1 MSIQHPKRILVIGLT
16 ERMGGVETFIYNTT
30 KFSDKTK
37 YEYDYLV
44 HGADHCVFQKG
55 ITEFYGDDSHI
66 HFVRKIKSNPIGWL
80 KDMLKFYRTNAKKY
94 DYIHL
99 QTGAASEVIYAFPF
113 CLFYGIKVIS
123 HSHNGNG
130 YNPFINMIFRPILN
144 FVTCKWLACSQV
156 AAEWLFGNKADKA
169 VIINNGIDPERFSYS
184 EKKRKLIRSKYGI
197 EDEFVIGHIGRF
209 SEQKNHEK
217 IIEIF
222 LEIKKK
228 VSDAKLLLV
237 GVGEKEESVKSIV
250 NSLDCKED
258 IIFAGRQ
265 AETEAYYSAFDV
277 FLMPSLYEGLPIVGI
292 EAQSTGLPCFF
303 SDQIDKQILITD
315 SATMIA
321 LNNSAKEWAIAI
333 VNGVDNKMS
342 RDRYAEVIGEKG
354 YSIKDTI
361 KLLELIYEV

>member
-1 MSIQHPKRILVIGLT
+1 MSIQYPKRILVIGLT

-44 HGADHCVFQKG
+44 HGVNHCVFQKE
-55 ITEFYGDDSHI
+55 IEEFYGDDSHI
-66 HFVRKIKSNPIGWL
+66 HFVRKIKSSPIGWL
-80 KDMLKFYRTNAKKY
+80 KDMFNFYRMNAKKY

-144 FVTCKWLACSQV
+144 LVTCKWLACSKV
-156 AAEWLFGNKADKA
+156 AAEWLFGNEADKA
-169 VIINNGIDPERFSYS
+169 IIINNGIDTERFIYRE
-184 EKKRKLIRSKYGI
+184 EKRNLIRSKYGI
-197 EDEFVIGHIGRF
+197 KDELVIGHIGRF

-217 IIEIF
+217 IIEVF
-222 LEIKKK
+222 SEIKKK

-237 GVGEKEESVKSIV
+237 GVGEKEELIKNIV
-250 NSLDCKED
+250 NSMDCKED
-258 IIFAGRQ
+258 IILAGKQ
-265 AETEAYYSAFDV
+265 METEAYYSAFDV

-303 SDQIDKQILITD
+303 SDGIDKQILI
-315 SATMIA
+315 SNRATMIA
-321 LNNSAKEWAIAI
+321 LSNSAKDWAITIVSAI
-333 VNGVDNKMS
+333 DSKEN
-342 RDRYAEVIGEKG
+342 RECYAKVIEEKG
-354 YSIKDTI
+354 YSIKSTI